1 MPVQLQNQLNIVI
14 LGDQQPA
21 SYVAKKL
28 WQYSNYVG
36 SYESVSQQQIKVKLN
51 GEKYQLN
58 FKKCCNSMLLQC
70 YSNSDVVVLCYST
83 TEEQYQ
89 KKLIDNWYSDIYY
102 QMEGIPIV
110 LVGVNQEQQC
120 MDLKAQHKLQKEIYA
135 KFFVPFLYEL
145 DNTYLMMEN
154 IVECTLKKR
163 KCRISRFGGFSK
175 QYEFVS
181 IYRQY
186 YLQLS
191 TYNYIYNLMQFPK
204 ISEHG
209 KTGVSN

>member
-36 SYESVSQQQIKVKLN
+36 SFESVSQQYIKVKLN

-89 KKLIDNWYSDIYY
+89 KKLINNWYSDIYY

-120 MDLKAQHKLQKEIYA
+120 MDLKVQNKLQKEIYA
-135 KFFVPFLYEL
+135 QFFVPFLYEL

-163 KCRISRFGGFSK
+163 KCRNSRFGFTK
-175 QYEFVS
+175 
-181 IYRQY
+181 
-186 YLQLS
+186 LQ
-191 TYNYIYNLMQFPK
+191 
-204 ISEHG
+204 
-209 KTGVSN
+209 